1 MEKPKN
7 LFYRTNNV
15 SRSILDEVIGDMDK
29 IAELPPREGMDFED
43 PNFSRE
49 VEYGDASAHNEGLN
63 MSLRWKSKAIKL
75 NNEIGGYLKKYLV
88 KDIHLGNPNGK
99 EKVVYTCYFGEGDKI
114 KHIEDGV
121 HPYY

>member
-63 MSLRWKSKAIKL
+63 MSLRWKSKAIQQSK
-75 NNEIGGYLKKYLV
+75 
-88 KDIHLGNPNGK
+88 
-99 EKVVYTCYFGEGDKI
+99 DKI
-114 KHIEDGV
+114 YRKVLEK
-121 HPYY
+121 

>member
-63 MSLRWKSKAIKL
+63 MIFKKL
-75 NNEIGGYLKKYLV
+75 GIYQLDMQYKQAVADSVKK
-88 KDIHLGNPNGK
+88 DATEK
-99 EKVVYTCYFGEGDKI
+99 EKGLG
-114 KHIEDGV
+114 
-121 HPYY
+121 